1 VKSQPHHSGIT
12 AKPQWK
18 RSQTTVETQPNHSGN
33 TAKSQPNHSEITV
46 TPEISR
52 AASCNSLRCRRTV
65 SCNSLRCHRPGALLQ
80 RFQPAPH
87 VRNGP
92 RAVHVSGEQ
101 QRWRVS
107 GSSAPAQSS
116 LQPVNAAQAESA
128 RGYGVFLGG
137 SAAARPPLAMFERAE
152 RPFRKFGLRSAGCS
166 HTWNSSGTPHDL
178 VQTGAASLSLHNA
191 PTPLPCPPPSAIL
204 SSWSHLGSE

>member
-1 VKSQPHHSGIT
+1 M
-12 AKPQWK
+12 
-18 RSQTTVETQPNHSGN
+18 
-33 TAKSQPNHSEITV
+33 
-46 TPEISR
+46 
-52 AASCNSLRCRRTV
+52 RCRRTV

-92 RAVHVSGEQ
+92 VAPVVHVSGEQ

-137 SAAARPPLAMFERAE
+137 SAAARPPLAKFGRAE

-166 HTWNSSGTPHDL
+166 HTWNSSRTPHDL

-191 PTPLPCPPPSAIL
+191 PTPLPCPPPRPLPFTSPSTDRMRSTNKSELTRRSFNHPEIFTTEQAGCE
-204 SSWSHLGSE
+204 SHMVLLTQSESN